1 MSDWPKRYKC
11 NILDGRI
18 PVMMQDG
25 DGEYVSKK
33 DFERLLEHCADR
45 LDRSDCY
52 ADLLHSQIK
61 REILYELSKE
71 AEND

>member
-1 MSDWPKRYKC
+1 
-11 NILDGRI
+11 
-18 PVMMQDG
+18 MMQDG